1 LEEAVTFVFVVVLF
15 PGIIS
20 ALLTNSKSDSVVEL
34 LPVVFEL
41 LPDVA
46 EEFPAVDP
54 FPVVVD
60 AFPAVDREAS
70 ELMTALLLPPWLVVD
85 VWSLLMLLLL
95 LLMKF

>member
-1 LEEAVTFVFVVVLF
+1 MEEAVTFVFGVVLF
-15 PGIIS
+15 PGIRS

-46 EEFPAVDP
+46 EEFPVVDP
-54 FPVVVD
+54 FPVDVD
-60 AFPAVDREAS
+60 PFPAVDKDAS
-70 ELMTALLLPPWLVVD
+70 ELMTALLLPSWLVVD
-85 VWSLLMLLLL
+85 VWSLLIALL